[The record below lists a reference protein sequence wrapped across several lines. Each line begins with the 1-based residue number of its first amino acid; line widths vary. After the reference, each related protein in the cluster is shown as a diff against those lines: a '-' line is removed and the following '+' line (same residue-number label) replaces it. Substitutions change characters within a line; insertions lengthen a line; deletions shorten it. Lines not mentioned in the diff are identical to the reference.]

1 MERSMAELLLRA
13 TAALAVV
20 AGLIY
25 ILGYLLKRAQA
36 AGLIRAAAG
45 ARRIRPIETARLGP
59 DSYLHLVQVDDRTVL
74 VATGRG
80 GVAVS
85 GFVSE
90 AASAATSDAE
100 EVNAS

>member
-1 MERSMAELLLRA
+1 MGELLLRA
-13 TAALAVV
+13 AAALAIV

-25 ILGYLLKRAQA
+25 FAGRLLRRAQA

-45 ARRIRPIETARLGP
+45 ERRIRVLETARLGP
-59 DSYLHLVQVDDRTVL
+59 DSYIHLVQVDGLAVL

-85 GFVSE
+85 QAHVP
-90 AASAATSDAE
+90 AAPDTPDTR
-100 EVNAS
+100 EVNA

>member
-1 MERSMAELLLRA
+1 MAELLIRA
-13 TAALAVV
+13 IAALAVV
-20 AGLIY
+20 VGLIY
-25 ILGYLLKRAQA
+25 LSGHLLKKAQA
-36 AGLIRAAAG
+36 AGLIRAAASG
-45 ARRIRPIETARLGP
+45 RRIKSLETARLGP